1 MRISTNEL
9 LIVLLVVL
17 IIFGPKQLPKLGKM
31 FGKTMRN
38 FKEGMSEE
46 MNEDDETA
54 KDKAAAET
62 KTEDKE

>member
-38 FKEGMSEE
+38 FKDGMSEE
-46 MNEDDETA
+46 MNDDEVA
-54 KDKAAAET
+54 KEKADAET